1 MAIVKGAGVAIGTNM
16 LGYLREAIV
25 NGAREAIGTNML
37 GYLREAVVN
46 GASLM
51 FKIIYSNAV

>member
-1 MAIVKGAGVAIGTNM
+1 M

-25 NGAREAIGTNML
+25 NGARVAIGTNML